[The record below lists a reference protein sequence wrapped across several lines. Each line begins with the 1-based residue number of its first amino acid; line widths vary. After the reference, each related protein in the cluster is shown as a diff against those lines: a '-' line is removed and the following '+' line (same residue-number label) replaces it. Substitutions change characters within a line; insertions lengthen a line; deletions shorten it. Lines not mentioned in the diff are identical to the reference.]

1 MRIRNKLTFL
11 LYFTIFALL
20 FLFFS
25 CSTVDKVIPG
35 KDEAADKSIT
45 AEYIKIAEAYE
56 QLKDYPKAISYYE
69 QAMKSKAGAELGDSA
84 YYNIGRCYALAKD
97 WNHAEEIYKN
107 LLEKDPDNTNLKSSL
122 AYINAMK
129 GDLKTAAEQYS
140 ALVQENPT
148 DSSLLKNLISVLLA
162 DNKKAEAE
170 KQFGIFKVKFPD
182 DSAVVDIEK
191 LFAPK
196 DQDGLAES

>member
-1 MRIRNKLTFL
+1 MRIWNKITFL
-11 LYFTIFALL
+11 LYFAIFAIF
-20 FLFFS
+20 FLFCS
-25 CSTVDKVIPG
+25 CSTVDKIIPG
-35 KDEAADKSIT
+35 KDEAVEKSIT

-69 QAMKSKAGAELGDSA
+69 QAMKSKAGSELGDSA

-97 WNHAEEIYKN
+97 WSHAEEIYKT

-170 KQFGIFKVKFPD
+170 KQFVIFKGKFPD
-182 DSAVVDIEK
+182 DSAVLEIEK
-191 LFAPK
+191 LFAPQ
-196 DQDGLAES
+196 DQDGLSDS